1 MSECDLGRVDIS
13 FPMADIERA
22 VVSYAITPRSSLLD
36 LRSALDRFAFNVAD
50 LELPI
55 FHQRLASLQH
65 LVTQLIASGSPYRS
79 DCQLVMLTA
88 SDALSQ
94 LAIAAPLGDDY
105 LQAHSHALSEHHPCW
120 QQLSHLLS
128 QIELVSENFRFEGRI
143 TPSSQGAIEP
153 LLHALAEF
161 GQVSFQVEEIEK
173 EGMSGVFCLE
183 STQTLARLNE
193 RFPQLMWRQ
202 LEPASAEHSDPLS
215 VPLIN
220 DSSYLTEPVK
230 SLMMSGF
237 LSWFHPQKMSY
248 SERNHLLNQYDVMM
262 KEAFY
267 RPFASCLVLSEEG
280 VGEQKEDDRL
290 VPFDGAEQVTL
301 SVGEQAYPVRLGGY
315 YYAAVTNPNKGDW
328 QKPYLSSSLGE
339 DVLLSTLY
347 QINYL
352 SHTYVFDLKES
363 FLHKVAW
370 EALLWRGDVAYVEL
384 APGQEVRLLL
394 SLEAF
399 SGPDAVCL
407 LFNQQGL
414 QDILIVAVAG
424 CYVAIPFCSVK
435 RVEAFPMLI
444 KHEVKGVKNI
454 WQDKSGQLLLEPWLS
469 EAELNSKNLQKIRT
483 EPVSST
489 VKKGYYLGRSQKACL
504 IVSAELVADVIAN
517 QMPASFFFVSDL
529 EREERSFLASRNQCI
544 EQIAMNTLESGFRE
558 TNSQLGFSVILEDD
572 GVSVALQFVS
582 FDWYEEQ
589 PSLELGSGRELS
601 NNQEHEGFVVL
612 DRKNYLSFVADHL
625 SSVSACK

>member
-1 MSECDLGRVDIS
+1 MSECDLGRMDIS

-22 VVSYAITPRSSLLD
+22 VVRYAITPRSSLLS
-36 LRSALDRFAFNVAD
+36 LRSALDCFALNVVD
-50 LELPI
+50 LDLPL
-55 FHQRLASLQH
+55 FHQRFVSLQR
-65 LVTQLIASGSPYRS
+65 LVTQLITSGSPYRS

-88 SDALSQ
+88 SDALFQ
-94 LAIAAPLGDDY
+94 LAIAAPLGRDY
-105 LQAHSHALSEHHPCW
+105 LQAQSHALSEHQPCW
-120 QQLSHLLS
+120 QQLNNLLS
-128 QIELVSENFRFEGRI
+128 QIELVTEKYCFEGRI
-143 TPSSQGAIEP
+143 TPSSHVSIES
-153 LLHALAEF
+153 LLRALAEF
-161 GQVSFQVEEIEK
+161 GQVSFQVEEIEE
-173 EGMSGVFCLE
+173 EGVSGVFYLE
-183 STQTLARLNE
+183 STLAMARLNE
-193 RFPQLMWRQ
+193 QFPQLGWRQ
-202 LEPASAEHSDPLS
+202 RESAPVVLSDGLSPTLNNASSHIHGQ
-215 VPLIN
+215 VM
-220 DSSYLTEPVK
+220 K
-230 SLMMSGF
+230 LMRSGF
-237 LSWFHPQKMSY
+237 LPWFQLKKLSY
-248 SERNHLLNQYDVMM
+248 SERDQLLNYYDVMM

-280 VGEQKEDDRL
+280 IGEEKEDGRL

-301 SVGEQAYPVRLGGY
+301 SVGEQAYPLRLGGH
-315 YYAAVTNPNKGDW
+315 YYAAVTNLNKRDW
-328 QKPYLSSSLGE
+328 QKPYLSLSLGE

-352 SHTYVFDLKES
+352 SHTYVFDQKES

-370 EALLWRGDVAYVEL
+370 ETLLWRGDVAYVEL
-384 APGQEVRLLL
+384 ASGQQVRLLL
-394 SLEAF
+394 SLDAF

-407 LFNQQGL
+407 LFDQQGL

-424 CYVAIPFCSVK
+424 FHVAIPFCSVR

-469 EAELNSKNLQKIRT
+469 EVELNSKKLQKIRT
-483 EPVSST
+483 EAVSST

-504 IVSAELVADVIAN
+504 IVSAELVADIIAN
-517 QMPASFFFVSDL
+517 QMPASFFFVNDL

-544 EQIAMNTLESGFRE
+544 ELIAMDTLESGFRE
-558 TNSQLGFSVILEDD
+558 TNSQLGFSVILEDE

-582 FDWYEEQ
+582 FDWCEEP

-601 NNQEHEGFVVL
+601 NNLEHEGFVVL
-612 DRKNYLSFVADHL
+612 DRKNYLSFVTDHL